1 MSTAG
6 SSPNQNWWVQ
16 RFQPSNIDS
25 RPIWNLGAKISKSFA
40 LCIKESF
47 CLLRPITRSA
57 LWSTFLSL
65 TLCASAFSQQFGGI
79 RGQVVDS
86 DFGQPI
92 AKASVTIMGSPF
104 GAVTDDQGNFTI
116 SGVPPGVYTVQTRA
130 SSYIPKTV
138 PDISVAA
145 GSFNEMRFESV
156 AEIEEMEELVV
167 PGEIEKA
174 SETGLLTERQNASAV
189 MDMIG
194 QDFIS
199 RLGAANAGDAMKRM
213 VGTSVTD
220 GKYVAVR
227 GMPDRYVNT
236 LMNGGRLPSTDPD
249 KRAINV
255 DLFPGSILESINT
268 YKTFTPD
275 QPADFTGGS
284 VDIRTRTFPDKP
296 SFGSGFTVEYNSQAT
311 LNPDF
316 LTYNGGGT
324 GLFGGKANSRAIP
337 QNVLSTT
344 TPVPGSLNFKDPAKV
359 ESNLQKADA
368 VNSAMRQMSPVI
380 GLTNKAPPPN
390 MSFNLQGGDSIEL
403 GQYEKVGV
411 IGAFSY
417 RNKYSYYGNGT
428 RGNLALVQ
436 TNPATPKVF
445 SATNPVSQQM
455 QGKQEVLWGGLTG
468 LSGQWDKD
476 HKASINVMYNRGA
489 DDNATQRSDVADDGS
504 QTDYQQII
512 DYGQR
517 SLAYLQ
523 VIGED
528 IFEEARNFKLNWNGG
543 LGQAQLQ
550 EPDQRQF
557 SYGVDENGT
566 YFDLSPTTAETDTTN
581 DTLQRFQRQLTE
593 NSYYGIVDFTIP
605 MFDQKER
612 TDAFKTGFYQ
622 DYSQRDYSQASF
634 IYPYGLSPTPGLPP
648 QTSYTPTNG
657 ETWADVFLT
666 PERSG
671 LINPTGQYGDYM
683 MSYSIFNQA
692 GDSGTTGNNPGTDYQ
707 ASQGVTAS
715 YLMADFKPFP
725 QLTLVGGARFENT
738 NIKIY
743 GSTNLPTRYFG
754 EFNGLSKIQQLDL
767 LPAVSATF
775 ELTQGVNIRMAWSQ
789 TLARPSFK
797 EMGPVITKD
806 FTDDSY
812 FLGNPGL
819 QLSKAN
825 NYDFR
830 VEWFPRAGEVLS
842 LSLFYKDL
850 QAPLE
855 QTSFYDP
862 ATELNFFQYVN
873 ASSGT
878 IRGLEFEARK
888 RLDQLSSALRQFSLF
903 FNYTYIASSVP
914 ITGQA
919 AEFTDQSS
927 RPLQGQPEYVINA
940 GLNYDNDEYRFYAG
954 LFYNVTGP
962 LLYAAGAP
970 FIPTGTTKVESYF
983 PDVYQQPAPSL
994 DFNITQGLT
1003 ENWKLTFRGKN
1014 LLNPWFNQTQTLN
1027 GTEYIYSSYTKGWD
1041 LSLNAAYSF

>member
-1 MSTAG
+1 
-6 SSPNQNWWVQ
+6 V
-16 RFQPSNIDS
+16 
-25 RPIWNLGAKISKSFA
+25 KISKSFGS
-40 LCIKESF
+40 CIKEIFYSPK
-47 CLLRPITRSA
+47 RPTTSA
-57 LWSTFLSL
+57 IKFAFLSL
-65 TLCASAFSQQFGGI
+65 TLCASAFTQQFGGI

-92 AKASVTIMGSPF
+92 AKASVTILGSPF

-116 SGVPPGVYTVQTRA
+116 SGIPPGVYTVQTRA

-145 GSFNEMRFESV
+145 GSFNEMRFEAV

-174 SETGLLTERQNASAV
+174 SETGLLAERQNASAV

-296 SFGSGFTVEYNSQAT
+296 SFGTGFTVEYNSQAT

-324 GLFGGKANSRAIP
+324 GLFGGKGNSRAIP

-344 TPVPGSLNFKDPAKV
+344 TPIPGTLNFNDPDKI
-359 ESNLQKADA
+359 ESNLQKADT

-380 GLTNKAPPPN
+380 GLTNKTPPPN

-403 GQYEKVGV
+403 GQYERVGV

-428 RGNLALVQ
+428 RGNLFLQ
-436 TNPATPKVF
+436 NTNTNTPGVF
-445 SATNPVSQQM
+445 TATNQVSQQA
-455 QGKQEVLWGGLTG
+455 QGTQEVLWGGLTG

-489 DDNATQRSDVADDGS
+489 DDNATQRSQPQNSGT

-528 IFEEARNFKLNWNGG
+528 VFEEARNFKINWNGG

-557 SYGVDENGT
+557 TYGLTQSGT
-566 YFDLSPTTAETDTTN
+566 YLDLDGTTKEEDATD

-593 NSYYGIVDFTIP
+593 NSYYGITDFTIP
-605 MFDQKER
+605 MFEQKER

-622 DYSQRDYSQASF
+622 DYSQRDYSQSSF
-634 IYPYGLSPTPGLPP
+634 NYPYGLSPTPALPS
-648 QTSYTPTNG
+648 QESYTPTNG

-671 LINPTGQYGDYM
+671 LINPTGLDGPYM

-692 GDSGTTGNNPGTDYQ
+692 GDPAANPGTDYQ
-707 ASQGVTAS
+707 ASQAVTAS

-725 QLTLVGGARFENT
+725 QLTLVGGTRFENT
-738 NIKIY
+738 NIKIF
-743 GSTNLPTRYFG
+743 GATNLPERYFPD
-754 EFNGLSKIQQLDL
+754 FNGVSKIQQLDL

-855 QTSFYDP
+855 QTSFYDDV
-862 ATELNFFQYVN
+862 TELNFFQYVN
-873 ASSGT
+873 ATSGT

-888 RLDQLSSALRQFSLF
+888 RLDQLSPTLRQFSLF

-954 LFYNVTGP
+954 LFYNVTGS

-970 FIPTGTTKVESYF
+970 YVEPGGTKVVSYF

-1003 ENWKLTFRGKN
+1003 DNWKITFRGKN
-1014 LLNPWFNQTQTLN
+1014 LLNPWFNKTQTLN

>member
-1 MSTAG
+1 MS
-6 SSPNQNWWVQ
+6 
-16 RFQPSNIDS
+16 
-25 RPIWNLGAKISKSFA
+25 
-40 LCIKESF
+40 
-47 CLLRPITRSA
+47 RSA
-57 LWSTFLSL
+57 INVAMLSF
-65 TLCASAFSQQFGGI
+65 TLCAPAFSQQFGGI

-92 AKASVTIMGSPF
+92 AKAQVTIMGSPF

-116 SGVPPGVYTVQTRA
+116 SGIPPGVYTVQTRA
-130 SSYIPKTV
+130 PSYIPKTV
-138 PDISVAA
+138 PDISVAG
-145 GSFNEMRFESV
+145 GSFNEMRFEAV

-174 SETGLLTERQNASAV
+174 SETGLLAERQNASAV

-213 VGTSVTD
+213 VGTSVVD

-296 SFGSGFTVEYNSQAT
+296 SFGTSFTVEYNSQAT

-324 GLFGGKANSRAIP
+324 GLFGGKANSRQIP
-337 QNVLSTT
+337 QNVINTT
-344 TPVPGSLNFKDPAKV
+344 TPIPGTLNFNDPAKV
-359 ESNLQKADA
+359 ASNLEKADK

-428 RGNLALVQ
+428 RGNLALLAT
-436 TNPATPKVF
+436 TNPTVF
-445 SATNPVSQQM
+445 TATNPVSQQM

-489 DDNATQRSDVADDGS
+489 DDNATQRSQAPDSPG
-504 QTDYQQII
+504 QPTEYQQII

-517 SLAYLQ
+517 SLSYLQ

-528 IFEEARNFKLNWNGG
+528 VFEEARNFKINWNGG

-557 SYGVDENGT
+557 TYGLTDSGT
-566 YFDLSPTTAETDTTN
+566 YIDLDGTTSEADATD
-581 DTLQRFQRQLTE
+581 DTLQRFQRELTE

-605 MFDQKER
+605 MFEEKER

-622 DYSQRDYSQASF
+622 DYSQRDYTQTSF
-634 IYPYGLSPTPGLPP
+634 NYPYGLSPTPGLPS
-648 QTSYTPTNG
+648 QESYTPTNG
-657 ETWADVFLT
+657 ETWADVFLS

-671 LINPTGQYGDYM
+671 LINPTGALGPYM

-692 GDSGTTGNNPGTDYQ
+692 GDTGANGNNPGTDYQ

-725 QLTLVGGARFENT
+725 QLTLVGGSRFENT

-743 GSTNLPTRYFG
+743 GATNLPTRYFG
-754 EFNGLSKIQQLDL
+754 EFNGLAKIQQLDL

-812 FLGNPGL
+812 FLGNPDL

-862 ATELNFFQYVN
+862 VTELNFFKYQN

-914 ITGQA
+914 ITGQTA
-919 AEFTDQSS
+919 DFIDQST

-970 FIPTGTTKVESYF
+970 VVEDGRVITFF
-983 PDVYQQPAPSL
+983 PDIYQQPAPSL
-994 DFNITQGLT
+994 DLNITQGLT
-1003 ENWKLTFRGKN
+1003 DNWKLTFRGKN

-1027 GTEYIYSSYTKGWD
+1027 GTEYIFSSYTRGWD
-1041 LSLNAAYSF
+1041 VSLNAAYSF

>member
-1 MSTAG
+1 M
-6 SSPNQNWWVQ
+6 
-16 RFQPSNIDS
+16 
-25 RPIWNLGAKISKSFA
+25 
-40 LCIKESF
+40 KESF
-47 CLLRPITRSA
+47 YFPLGPMSRSTIKF
-57 LWSTFLSL
+57 TFLSL
-65 TLCASAFSQQFGGI
+65 TLCASAFPQQFGGI

-104 GAVTDDQGNFTI
+104 GAITDDQGNFTI
-116 SGVPPGVYTVQTRA
+116 SGVPPGVYTIQTRA
-130 SSYIPKTV
+130 PSYIPKTV

-145 GSFNEMRFESV
+145 GAFNEMRFESV

-296 SFGSGFTVEYNSQAT
+296 SFGTGFTVEYNSQAT

-324 GLFGGKANSRAIP
+324 GLFGGKANSRQIP
-337 QNVLSTT
+337 QNVINTV
-344 TPVPGSLNFKDPAKV
+344 TPIPGNLNFNDPAKV
-359 ESNLQKADA
+359 ASNLEKADT

-428 RGNLALVQ
+428 RGNLFLIAS
-436 TNPATPKVF
+436 TNTNTPGVF
-445 SATNPVSQQM
+445 SATNQVSQQA
-455 QGKQEVLWGGLTG
+455 QGTQEVLWGGLTG

-489 DDNATQRSDVADDGS
+489 DDNATQRAEPQDSGL

-517 SLAYLQ
+517 SLSYLQ

-528 IFEEARNFKLNWNGG
+528 TFEEARNFKINWNGG

-557 SYGVDENGT
+557 TYGLTSTGT
-566 YFDLSPTTAETDTTN
+566 YFDLDATTSPFDVTDE
-581 DTLQRFQRQLTE
+581 TLQRFQRQLTE

-605 MFDQKER
+605 MFEEKER

-622 DYSQRDYSQASF
+622 DYSQRDYSQSSF
-634 IYPYGLSPTPGLPP
+634 NYPYGFSPTPKYPS
-648 QTSYTPTNG
+648 QESYTPTNG

-671 LINPTGQYGDYM
+671 LINPTGVDGPYM

-692 GDSGTTGNNPGTDYQ
+692 GDPAANPGTDYN

-738 NIKIY
+738 NLKIF
-743 GSTNLPTRYFG
+743 GATNLPSRYFG
-754 EFNGLSKIQQLDL
+754 DFNGFSKIQQLDL

-806 FTDDSY
+806 FTADSY
-812 FLGNPGL
+812 FIGNPNL
-819 QLSKAN
+819 QLSQAN

-855 QTSFYDP
+855 QTSFYDDI
-862 ATELNFFQYVN
+862 TDLNFFKYVN
-873 ASSGT
+873 APTGT

-888 RLDQLSSALRQFSLF
+888 RLDQLSSTLRQFSLF

-914 ITGQA
+914 VTGQA
-919 AEFTDQSS
+919 AEFVDQST

-962 LLYAAGAP
+962 LLYAAGSP
-970 FIPTGTTKVESYF
+970 FVEPGTTKVLSYF
-983 PDVYQQPAPSL
+983 PDIYQQPAPSL
-994 DFNITQGLT
+994 DFNLTQGLT
-1003 ENWKLTFRGKN
+1003 DNWKITFRGKN
-1014 LLNPWFNQTQTLN
+1014 LLNPWNNKTQTLN

>member
-1 MSTAG
+1 MS
-6 SSPNQNWWVQ
+6 SS
-16 RFQPSNIDS
+16 
-25 RPIWNLGAKISKSFA
+25 A
-40 LCIKESF
+40 IKLS
-47 CLLRPITRSA
+47 
-57 LWSTFLSL
+57 FLSL
-65 TLCASAFSQQFGGI
+65 TLSASAFSQQFGGI

-116 SGVPPGVYTVQTRA
+116 SGVPPGVYTIQTRA

-145 GSFNEMRFESV
+145 GSFNEMRFEAV

-174 SETGLLTERQNASAV
+174 SETGLLAERQNASAV

-296 SFGSGFTVEYNSQAT
+296 SFGAGFTVEYNSQAT

-324 GLFGGKANSRAIP
+324 GLFGGKANSREIP
-337 QNVLSTT
+337 QNVLTTT
-344 TPVPGSLNFKDPAKV
+344 TPPPGTLNFIDPLQTSNKLAEAKT
-359 ESNLQKADA
+359 
-368 VNSAMRQMSPVI
+368 VNSAMRQMNPVI
-380 GLTNKAPPPN
+380 GLTNKTPPPN

-428 RGNLALVQ
+428 RGNLALIAS
-436 TNPATPKVF
+436 TNTNTPGKF
-445 SATNPVSQQM
+445 NGTNQVSQQM
-455 QGKQEVLWGGLTG
+455 QGTQEVLWGGLIG

-489 DDNATQRSDVADDGS
+489 DDNATQRSSVQDGGL

-517 SLAYLQ
+517 SLSYLQ

-528 IFEEARNFKLNWNGG
+528 TFEEARNFKINWNGG

-550 EPDQRQF
+550 EPDQSQF
-557 SYGVDENGT
+557 SYGITSTGT
-566 YFDLSPTTAETDTTN
+566 YKPSDITTAPGDTEN
-581 DTLQRFQRQLTE
+581 DTLLLYQRQLTE

-605 MFDQKER
+605 MFEQKER

-622 DYSQRDYSQASF
+622 DYSQRDYSQSAF
-634 IYPYGLSPTPGLPP
+634 NYPYGLYGTDTTP
-648 QTSYTPTNG
+648 SASYEDYTPTNG
-657 ETWADVFLT
+657 ETWADVFLS

-671 LINPTGQYGDYM
+671 LVNPTGAKGDFM
-683 MSYSIFNQA
+683 MSYTIFNQA
-692 GDSGTTGNNPGTDYQ
+692 GDTASNPGTDYN

-738 NIKIY
+738 NLKIF
-743 GSTNLPTRYFG
+743 GATNLPARYFG
-754 EFNGLSKIQQLDL
+754 DFNGVSKIQQLDL
-767 LPAVSATF
+767 LPAVSSTF

-806 FTDDSY
+806 FTDDNY
-812 FLGNPGL
+812 FLGNPQL

-830 VEWFPRAGEVLS
+830 VEWFPRAGEVIS

-850 QAPLE
+850 TKPLE
-855 QTSFYDP
+855 QTSFYDQLVD
-862 ATELNFFQYVN
+862 LNFLTYQN

-878 IRGLEFEARK
+878 IQGLEFEVRK
-888 RLDQLSSALRQFSLF
+888 RLDQLSSVLRQFSLF

-919 AEFTDQSS
+919 AEFSDQTT

-970 FIPTGTTKVESYF
+970 FVEPDSTKVVSFF

-1003 ENWKLTFRGKN
+1003 DNWKLTFRGKN
-1014 LLNPWFNQTQTLN
+1014 LLNPWINKTQTLN
-1027 GTEYIYSSYTKGWD
+1027 GVEYIYSSSTKGWD
-1041 LSLNAAYSF
+1041 VSLNAAYSF

>member
-1 MSTAG
+1 ME
-6 SSPNQNWWVQ
+6 
-16 RFQPSNIDS
+16 RFKPSNIDF
-25 RPIWNLGAKISKSFA
+25 RAIWNLGVNIFKSVGSR
-40 LCIKESF
+40 IKESF
-47 CLLRPITRSA
+47 CFPIQTIIRSA
-57 LWSTFLSL
+57 FKLTLLSL
-65 TLCASAFSQQFGGI
+65 TLSASVFSQQFGGI

-92 AKASVTIMGSPF
+92 AKAQVTIMGSPF
-104 GAVTDDQGNFTI
+104 GTVTDDQGNFTI
-116 SGVPPGVYTVQTRA
+116 SGIPPGVYTVQTRA

-296 SFGSGFTVEYNSQAT
+296 SFGTGFTVEYNSQAT

-337 QNVLSTT
+337 QSVLSTP
-344 TPVPGSLNFKDPAKV
+344 TPIPGTLNFDDPAKV
-359 ESNLQKADA
+359 PSNLQKADT

-428 RGNLALVQ
+428 RGNLFLLAS
-436 TNPATPKVF
+436 TNTNKPTVF
-445 SATNPVSQQM
+445 AATNQVSQQA
-455 QGKQEVLWGGLTG
+455 QGTQEVLWGGLTG

-489 DDNATQRSDVADDGS
+489 DDNATQRSQPQDSGL

-517 SLAYLQ
+517 SLSYLQ

-528 IFEEARNFKLNWNGG
+528 TFEEARNFKINWNGG

-557 SYGVDENGT
+557 TYSLTSTGT
-566 YFDLSPTTAETDTTN
+566 YTDLDPTTSPFDATDE
-581 DTLQRFQRQLTE
+581 TLQRFQRQLTE

-605 MFDQKER
+605 MFEEKER

-622 DYSQRDYSQASF
+622 DYSQRDYSQSSF
-634 IYPYGLSPTPGLPP
+634 NYPYGFYGAGNPDLD
-648 QTSYTPTNG
+648 QQSYTPKNG
-657 ETWADVFLT
+657 ETWADVFLS

-671 LINPTGQYGDYM
+671 LVNPTGLDSNYM

-692 GDSGTTGNNPGTDYQ
+692 GDPAVNPGTDYN

-738 NIKIY
+738 NLKIF
-743 GSTNLPTRYFG
+743 GATNLPSRYFG
-754 EFNGLSKIQQLDL
+754 DFNGFSKIQQLDL

-806 FTDDSY
+806 FTADSY
-812 FLGNPGL
+812 FIGNPQL

-855 QTSFYDP
+855 QTSFYDDI
-862 ATELNFFQYVN
+862 TDLNFFKYVN
-873 ASSGT
+873 APSGT

-888 RLDQLSSALRQFSLF
+888 RLDQLSSTLRQFSLF

-914 ITGQA
+914 VTGQA
-919 AEFTDQSS
+919 AEFVDQPT

-962 LLYAAGAP
+962 LLYAAGSP
-970 FIPTGTTKVESYF
+970 FVEPGTTKVLSYF
-983 PDVYQQPAPSL
+983 PDIYQQPAPSL
-994 DFNITQGLT
+994 DFNLTQGLT
-1003 ENWKLTFRGKN
+1003 DNWKITFRGKN
-1014 LLNPWFNQTQTLN
+1014 LLNPWNNKTQTLN

>member
-1 MSTAG
+1 MS
-6 SSPNQNWWVQ
+6 SS
-16 RFQPSNIDS
+16 
-25 RPIWNLGAKISKSFA
+25 A
-40 LCIKESF
+40 IKLS
-47 CLLRPITRSA
+47 
-57 LWSTFLSL
+57 FLSL
-65 TLCASAFSQQFGGI
+65 TLSASAFSQQFGGI

-116 SGVPPGVYTVQTRA
+116 SGVPPGVYTIQTRA

-145 GSFNEMRFESV
+145 GSFNEMRFEAV

-174 SETGLLTERQNASAV
+174 SETGLLAERQNASAV

-296 SFGSGFTVEYNSQAT
+296 SFGAGFTVEYNSQAT

-324 GLFGGKANSRAIP
+324 GLFGGKANSREIP
-337 QNVLSTT
+337 QNVLTTT
-344 TPVPGSLNFKDPAKV
+344 TPPPGTLNFFNPLQTSNKLAEAKT
-359 ESNLQKADA
+359 
-368 VNSAMRQMSPVI
+368 VNSAMRQMNPVI
-380 GLTNKAPPPN
+380 GLTNKTPPPN

-428 RGNLALVQ
+428 RGNLALIAS
-436 TNPATPKVF
+436 TNTNTPGKF
-445 SATNPVSQQM
+445 NGTNQVSQQM
-455 QGKQEVLWGGLTG
+455 QGTQEVLWGGLIG

-489 DDNATQRSDVADDGS
+489 DDNATQRSSVQDGGL

-517 SLAYLQ
+517 SLSYLQ

-528 IFEEARNFKLNWNGG
+528 TFEEARNFKINWNGG

-550 EPDQRQF
+550 EPDQSQF
-557 SYGVDENGT
+557 SYGITSTGT
-566 YFDLSPTTAETDTTN
+566 YKPSDITTAPGDTEN
-581 DTLQRFQRQLTE
+581 DTLLLYQRQLTE

-605 MFDQKER
+605 MFEQKER

-622 DYSQRDYSQASF
+622 DYSQRDYSQSAF
-634 IYPYGLSPTPGLPP
+634 NYPYGLYGTDTTP
-648 QTSYTPTNG
+648 SASYEDYTPTNG
-657 ETWADVFLT
+657 ETWADVFLS

-671 LINPTGQYGDYM
+671 LVNPTGAKGDFM
-683 MSYSIFNQA
+683 MSYTIFNQA
-692 GDSGTTGNNPGTDYQ
+692 GDTASNPGTDYN

-738 NIKIY
+738 NLKIF
-743 GSTNLPTRYFG
+743 GATNLPARYFG
-754 EFNGLSKIQQLDL
+754 DFNGVSKIQQLDL
-767 LPAVSATF
+767 LPAVSSTF

-806 FTDDSY
+806 FTDDNY
-812 FLGNPGL
+812 FLGNPQL

-830 VEWFPRAGEVLS
+830 VEWFPRAGEVIS

-850 QAPLE
+850 TKPLE
-855 QTSFYDP
+855 QTSFYDQLVD
-862 ATELNFFQYVN
+862 LNFLTYQN

-878 IRGLEFEARK
+878 IQGLEFEVRK
-888 RLDQLSSALRQFSLF
+888 RLDQLSSVLRQFSLF

-919 AEFTDQSS
+919 AEFSDQTT

-970 FIPTGTTKVESYF
+970 FVEPDTTKVVSFF

-1003 ENWKLTFRGKN
+1003 DNWKLTFRGKN
-1014 LLNPWFNQTQTLN
+1014 LLNPWINKTQTLN
-1027 GTEYIYSSYTKGWD
+1027 GVEYIYSSSTKGWD
-1041 LSLNAAYSF
+1041 VSLNAAYSF

>member
-1 MSTAG
+1 MSRRA
-6 SSPNQNWWVQ
+6 
-16 RFQPSNIDS
+16 
-25 RPIWNLGAKISKSFA
+25 
-40 LCIKESF
+40 IK
-47 CLLRPITRSA
+47 L
-57 LWSTFLSL
+57 TFLSL

-116 SGVPPGVYTVQTRA
+116 SGIPPGVYTVQTRA

-138 PDISVAA
+138 PDISVAG
-145 GSFNEMRFESV
+145 GSFNEMRFEAV

-174 SETGLLTERQNASAV
+174 SETGLLAERQNASAV

-337 QNVLSTT
+337 QSVLSTP
-344 TPVPGSLNFKDPAKV
+344 TPIPGTLNFDDPAKV
-359 ESNLQKADA
+359 PSNLQKADT

-428 RGNLALVQ
+428 RGNLFLLAS
-436 TNPATPKVF
+436 TNTNKPTVF
-445 SATNPVSQQM
+445 AATNQVSQQA
-455 QGKQEVLWGGLTG
+455 QGTQEVLWGGLTG

-489 DDNATQRSDVADDGS
+489 DDNATQRSQPQASGL

-517 SLAYLQ
+517 SLSYLQ

-528 IFEEARNFKLNWNGG
+528 TFEEARNFKINWNGG

-557 SYGVDENGT
+557 TYGLTSTGT
-566 YFDLSPTTAETDTTN
+566 YFDLDPTTSPFDATDE
-581 DTLQRFQRQLTE
+581 TLQRFQRQLTE

-605 MFDQKER
+605 MFEEKER

-622 DYSQRDYSQASF
+622 DYSQRDYSQSSF
-634 IYPYGLSPTPGLPP
+634 NYPYGLSPTPALPS
-648 QTSYTPTNG
+648 QETYTPTNG
-657 ETWADVFLT
+657 ETWADVFLS
-666 PERSG
+666 PQRSG
-671 LINPTGQYGDYM
+671 LINPTGLDGPYM

-692 GDSGTTGNNPGTDYQ
+692 GDPAINPGTDYN

-738 NIKIY
+738 NIKIS
-743 GSTNLPTRYFG
+743 GATNLPSRYFG
-754 EFNGLSKIQQLDL
+754 DFNGFSKIQQLDL

-806 FTDDSY
+806 FTADSY
-812 FLGNPGL
+812 FIGNPQL

-855 QTSFYDP
+855 QTSFYDDI
-862 ATELNFFQYVN
+862 TELNFFKYVN
-873 ASSGT
+873 APSGT

-888 RLDQLSSALRQFSLF
+888 RLDQLSSTLRQFSLF

-914 ITGQA
+914 VTGQA
-919 AEFTDQSS
+919 AEFVDQPT

-962 LLYAAGAP
+962 LLYAAGSP
-970 FIPTGTTKVESYF
+970 FVEPGTTKVLSYF
-983 PDVYQQPAPSL
+983 PDIYQQPAPSL
-994 DFNITQGLT
+994 DFNLTQGLT
-1003 ENWKLTFRGKN
+1003 DNWKITFRGKN
-1014 LLNPWFNQTQTLN
+1014 LLNPWNNKTQTLN

>member
-1 MSTAG
+1 M
-6 SSPNQNWWVQ
+6 N
-16 RFQPSNIDS
+16 
-25 RPIWNLGAKISKSFA
+25 
-40 LCIKESF
+40 
-47 CLLRPITRSA
+47 RSA
-57 LWSTFLSL
+57 IKLTFFSF

-92 AKASVTIMGSPF
+92 AKAQVTIMGSPF

-130 SSYIPKTV
+130 ASYIPKTV
-138 PDISVAA
+138 PDISVAS
-145 GSFNEMRFESV
+145 GSFNEMRFEAV

-174 SETGLLTERQNASAV
+174 SETGLLAERQNASAV

-213 VGTSVTD
+213 VGTSVVD

-296 SFGSGFTVEYNSQAT
+296 SFGTGFTVEYNSQAT

-324 GLFGGKANSRAIP
+324 GLFGGKANNRAIP

-344 TPVPGSLNFKDPAKV
+344 TPIPGTLNFKDPARV
-359 ESNLQKADA
+359 ASNQEKADT

-428 RGNLALVQ
+428 RGNLALLAT
-436 TNPATPKVF
+436 TNPTVF
-445 SATNPVSQQM
+445 TATNPVSQQM

-489 DDNATQRSDVADDGS
+489 DDNGTQRSQAPDSSG
-504 QTDYQQII
+504 QPTEYQQII

-517 SLAYLQ
+517 SLSYLQ

-528 IFEEARNFKLNWNGG
+528 VFEEARNFKINWNGG

-557 SYGVDENGT
+557 TYGLTDSGT
-566 YFDLSPTTAETDTTN
+566 YIDLDGSTGEADITD
-581 DTLQRFQRQLTE
+581 DTLLRFQRQLTE
-593 NSYYGIVDFTIP
+593 NSYYGIVDFTVP
-605 MFDQKER
+605 MFEEKER

-634 IYPYGLSPTPGLPP
+634 NYPYGLSPTPVQPS
-648 QTSYTPTNG
+648 QESYTPTNG

-671 LINPTGQYGDYM
+671 LINPTGADGPYM
-683 MSYSIFNQA
+683 MSYTIFNQA
-692 GDSGTTGNNPGTDYQ
+692 GDTGPSGNNPGTDYQ
-707 ASQGVTAS
+707 ASQSVTAS

-725 QLTLVGGARFENT
+725 QLTLVGGTRFENT
-738 NIKIY
+738 NIKIF
-743 GSTNLPTRYFG
+743 GATNLPSRYFG
-754 EFNGLSKIQQLDL
+754 QFNGLAKIQQLDL

-812 FLGNPGL
+812 FLGNPEL

-830 VEWFPRAGEVLS
+830 VEWFPRAGEVFS

-862 ATELNFFQYVN
+862 VTELNFFKYQN
-873 ASSGT
+873 ATTGT

-888 RLDQLSSALRQFSLF
+888 RLDQLSSTLRQFSLF

-914 ITGQA
+914 ITGQTA
-919 AEFTDQSS
+919 QFIDQSS

-970 FIPTGTTKVESYF
+970 VVEDNRVITFF
-983 PDVYQQPAPSL
+983 PDIYQQPAPSL

-1003 ENWKLTFRGKN
+1003 DNWKITFRGKN
-1014 LLNPWFNQTQTLN
+1014 LLNPWFNQTQTQN
-1027 GTEYIYSSYTKGWD
+1027 GTEYIFSSYTRGWD
-1041 LSLNAAYSF
+1041 VSLNAAYSF

>member
-1 MSTAG
+1 
-6 SSPNQNWWVQ
+6 
-16 RFQPSNIDS
+16 
-25 RPIWNLGAKISKSFA
+25 
-40 LCIKESF
+40 
-47 CLLRPITRSA
+47 
-57 LWSTFLSL
+57 
-65 TLCASAFSQQFGGI
+65 
-79 RGQVVDS
+79 
-86 DFGQPI
+86 
-92 AKASVTIMGSPF
+92 
-104 GAVTDDQGNFTI
+104 
-116 SGVPPGVYTVQTRA
+116 
-130 SSYIPKTV
+130 
-138 PDISVAA
+138 
-145 GSFNEMRFESV
+145 
-156 AEIEEMEELVV
+156 
-167 PGEIEKA
+167 
-174 SETGLLTERQNASAV
+174 
-189 MDMIG
+189 
-194 QDFIS
+194 
-199 RLGAANAGDAMKRM
+199 
-213 VGTSVTD
+213 
-220 GKYVAVR
+220 
-227 GMPDRYVNT
+227 MPDRYVNT

-296 SFGSGFTVEYNSQAT
+296 SFGTSFTVEYNSQAT

-324 GLFGGKANSRAIP
+324 GLFGGKANSRQIP
-337 QNVLSTT
+337 QSVINTT
-344 TPVPGSLNFKDPAKV
+344 TPIPGTLNFNDPAKV
-359 ESNLQKADA
+359 ASNLEKADK

-428 RGNLALVQ
+428 RGNLALLAT
-436 TNPATPKVF
+436 TNPTVF
-445 SATNPVSQQM
+445 TATNPVSQQM

-489 DDNATQRSDVADDGS
+489 DDNGTQRSQAPDSPG
-504 QTDYQQII
+504 QPTEYQQII

-517 SLAYLQ
+517 SLSYLQ

-528 IFEEARNFKLNWNGG
+528 VFEEARNFKINWNGG

-557 SYGVDENGT
+557 TYGLTDSGT
-566 YFDLSPTTAETDTTN
+566 YIDLDGTTSEGDATD
-581 DTLQRFQRQLTE
+581 DTLQRFQRELTE

-605 MFDQKER
+605 MFEEKER

-622 DYSQRDYSQASF
+622 DYSQRDYTQTSF
-634 IYPYGLSPTPGLPP
+634 NYPYGFSPTPGLPS
-648 QTSYTPTNG
+648 QESYTPTNG
-657 ETWADVFLT
+657 ETWADVFLS

-671 LINPTGQYGDYM
+671 LINPTGALGPYM

-692 GDSGTTGNNPGTDYQ
+692 GDTGANGNNPGTDYQ

-725 QLTLVGGARFENT
+725 QLTLVGGTRFENT
-738 NIKIY
+738 NIKIF
-743 GSTNLPTRYFG
+743 GATNLPARYFPD
-754 EFNGLSKIQQLDL
+754 FNGVSKIQQLDL

-812 FLGNPGL
+812 FLGNPDL

-862 ATELNFFQYVN
+862 VTELNFFKYQN

-914 ITGQA
+914 ITGQT
-919 AEFTDQSS
+919 AEFIDQST

-970 FIPTGTTKVESYF
+970 VVEDNRVITFF
-983 PDVYQQPAPSL
+983 PDIYQQPAPSL
-994 DFNITQGLT
+994 DLNITQGLT
-1003 ENWKLTFRGKN
+1003 DNWKLTFRGKN

-1027 GTEYIYSSYTKGWD
+1027 GTEYIFSSYTRGWD
-1041 LSLNAAYSF
+1041 VSLNAAYSF

>member
-1 MSTAG
+1 
-6 SSPNQNWWVQ
+6 VQ
-16 RFQPSNIDS
+16 RFQPSKTDFG
-25 RPIWNLGAKISKSFA
+25 PIRNLGVKISKSFVS
-40 LCIKESF
+40 CIKENFYSP
-47 CLLRPITRSA
+47 LRTMSSSA
-57 LWSTFLSL
+57 IKLSFLSL
-65 TLCASAFSQQFGGI
+65 TLSASAFSQQFGGI

-116 SGVPPGVYTVQTRA
+116 SGVPPGVYTIQTRA

-145 GSFNEMRFESV
+145 GSFNEMRFEAV

-174 SETGLLTERQNASAV
+174 SETGLLAERQNASAV

-296 SFGSGFTVEYNSQAT
+296 SFGAGFTVEYNSQAT

-324 GLFGGKANSRAIP
+324 GLFGGKANSREIP
-337 QNVLSTT
+337 QNVLTTT
-344 TPVPGSLNFKDPAKV
+344 TPPPGTLNFIDPLQTSNKLAEAKT
-359 ESNLQKADA
+359 
-368 VNSAMRQMSPVI
+368 VNSAMRQMNPVI
-380 GLTNKAPPPN
+380 GLTNKTPPPN

-428 RGNLALVQ
+428 RGNLALIAS
-436 TNPATPKVF
+436 TNTNTPGKF
-445 SATNPVSQQM
+445 NGTNQVSQQM
-455 QGKQEVLWGGLTG
+455 QGTQEVLWGGLIG

-489 DDNATQRSDVADDGS
+489 DDNATQRSSVQDGGL

-517 SLAYLQ
+517 SLSYLQ

-528 IFEEARNFKLNWNGG
+528 TFEEARNFKINWNGG

-550 EPDQRQF
+550 EPDQSQF
-557 SYGVDENGT
+557 SYGITSTGT
-566 YFDLSPTTAETDTTN
+566 YKPSDITTAPGDTEN
-581 DTLQRFQRQLTE
+581 DTLLLYQRQLTE

-605 MFDQKER
+605 MFEQKER

-622 DYSQRDYSQASF
+622 DYSQRDYSQSAF
-634 IYPYGLSPTPGLPP
+634 NYPYGLYGTDTTP
-648 QTSYTPTNG
+648 SASYEDYTPTNG
-657 ETWADVFLT
+657 ETWADVFLS

-671 LINPTGQYGDYM
+671 LVNPTGAKGDFM
-683 MSYSIFNQA
+683 MSYTIFNQA
-692 GDSGTTGNNPGTDYQ
+692 GDTASNPGTDYN

-738 NIKIY
+738 NLKIF
-743 GSTNLPTRYFG
+743 GATNLPARYFG
-754 EFNGLSKIQQLDL
+754 DFNGVSKIQQLDL
-767 LPAVSATF
+767 LPAVSSTF

-806 FTDDSY
+806 FTDDNY
-812 FLGNPGL
+812 FLGNPQL

-830 VEWFPRAGEVLS
+830 VEWFPRAGEVIS

-850 QAPLE
+850 TKPLE
-855 QTSFYDP
+855 QTSFYDQLVD
-862 ATELNFFQYVN
+862 LNFLTYQN

-878 IRGLEFEARK
+878 IQGLEFEVRK
-888 RLDQLSSALRQFSLF
+888 RLDQLSSVLRQFSLF

-919 AEFTDQSS
+919 AEFSDQTT

-970 FIPTGTTKVESYF
+970 FVEPDSTKVVSFF

-1003 ENWKLTFRGKN
+1003 DNWKLTFRGKN
-1014 LLNPWFNQTQTLN
+1014 LLNPWINKTQTLN
-1027 GTEYIYSSYTKGWD
+1027 GVEYIYSSSTKGWD
-1041 LSLNAAYSF
+1041 VSLNAAYSF

>member
-1 MSTAG
+1 M
-6 SSPNQNWWVQ
+6 
-16 RFQPSNIDS
+16 
-25 RPIWNLGAKISKSFA
+25 SKSA
-40 LCIKESF
+40 IK
-47 CLLRPITRSA
+47 L
-57 LWSTFLSL
+57 TFLSL
-65 TLCASAFSQQFGGI
+65 TLCASGYSQQFGGI

-116 SGVPPGVYTVQTRA
+116 SGVPPGVYTIQTRA
-130 SSYIPKTV
+130 PSYIPKTV
-138 PDISVAA
+138 PDISVAG
-145 GSFNEMRFESV
+145 GSFNEMRFEAV

-174 SETGLLTERQNASAV
+174 SETGLLAERQNASAV

-296 SFGSGFTVEYNSQAT
+296 SFGTSFTVEYNSQAT

-324 GLFGGKANSRAIP
+324 GLFGGKANSRQIP
-337 QNVLSTT
+337 QNVINTT
-344 TPVPGSLNFKDPAKV
+344 TPIPGTLNFNDPAKV
-359 ESNLQKADA
+359 ASNLEKADK

-428 RGNLALVQ
+428 RGNLALLAT
-436 TNPATPKVF
+436 TNPTVF
-445 SATNPVSQQM
+445 TATNPVSQQM

-489 DDNATQRSDVADDGS
+489 DDNGTQRSQAPDSPG
-504 QTDYQQII
+504 QPTEYQQII

-517 SLAYLQ
+517 SLSYLQ

-528 IFEEARNFKLNWNGG
+528 VFEEARNFKINWNGG

-557 SYGVDENGT
+557 TYGLTDSGT
-566 YFDLSPTTAETDTTN
+566 YIDLDGTTSEADATD
-581 DTLQRFQRQLTE
+581 DTLQRFQRELTE

-605 MFDQKER
+605 MFEEKER

-622 DYSQRDYSQASF
+622 DYSQRDYTQTSF
-634 IYPYGLSPTPGLPP
+634 NYPYGLSPTPGLPS
-648 QTSYTPTNG
+648 QESYTPTNG
-657 ETWADVFLT
+657 ETWADVFLS
-666 PERSG
+666 PDRSG
-671 LINPTGQYGDYM
+671 LINPTGALGPYM

-692 GDSGTTGNNPGTDYQ
+692 GDTGANGNNPGTDYQ

-725 QLTLVGGARFENT
+725 QLTLVGGTRFENT
-738 NIKIY
+738 NIKIF
-743 GSTNLPTRYFG
+743 GATNLPARYFPD
-754 EFNGLSKIQQLDL
+754 FNGVSKIQQLDL

-812 FLGNPGL
+812 FLGNPDL

-862 ATELNFFQYVN
+862 VTELNFFKYQN
-873 ASSGT
+873 ASTGT

-914 ITGQA
+914 ITGQT
-919 AEFTDQSS
+919 AEFIDQST

-970 FIPTGTTKVESYF
+970 VVEDGRVLTFF
-983 PDVYQQPAPSL
+983 PDIYQQPAPSL
-994 DFNITQGLT
+994 DLNITQGLT
-1003 ENWKLTFRGKN
+1003 DNWKLTFRGKN

-1027 GTEYIYSSYTKGWD
+1027 GTEYIFSSYTRGWD
-1041 LSLNAAYSF
+1041 VSLNAAYSF

>member
-1 MSTAG
+1 M
-6 SSPNQNWWVQ
+6 
-16 RFQPSNIDS
+16 
-25 RPIWNLGAKISKSFA
+25 
-40 LCIKESF
+40 
-47 CLLRPITRSA
+47 
-57 LWSTFLSL
+57 LSL
-65 TLCASAFSQQFGGI
+65 TLSASAFSQQFGGI

-116 SGVPPGVYTVQTRA
+116 SGVPPGVYTIQTRA
-130 SSYIPKTV
+130 PSYIPKTV

-145 GSFNEMRFESV
+145 GSFNEMRFEAV

-174 SETGLLTERQNASAV
+174 SETGLLAERQNASAV

-296 SFGSGFTVEYNSQAT
+296 SFGTSFTVEYNSQAT

-324 GLFGGKANSRAIP
+324 GLFGGKANSRQIP
-337 QNVLSTT
+337 QNVINTT
-344 TPVPGSLNFKDPAKV
+344 TPIPGTLTFNDPAKV
-359 ESNLQKADA
+359 ASNLEKADK

-428 RGNLALVQ
+428 RGNLALLAT
-436 TNPATPKVF
+436 TNPTVF
-445 SATNPVSQQM
+445 TATNPVSQQM

-489 DDNATQRSDVADDGS
+489 DDNGTQRSQAPDSPG
-504 QTDYQQII
+504 QPTEYQQII

-517 SLAYLQ
+517 SLSYLQ

-528 IFEEARNFKLNWNGG
+528 VFEEARNFKINWNGG

-557 SYGVDENGT
+557 TYGLTDSGT
-566 YFDLSPTTAETDTTN
+566 YIDLDGTTSEGDATD
-581 DTLQRFQRQLTE
+581 DTLQRFQRELTE

-605 MFDQKER
+605 MFEEKER

-622 DYSQRDYSQASF
+622 DYSQRDYTQTSF
-634 IYPYGLSPTPGLPP
+634 NYPYGFSPTPGLPS
-648 QTSYTPTNG
+648 QESYTPTNG
-657 ETWADVFLT
+657 ETWADVFLS

-671 LINPTGQYGDYM
+671 LINPTGALGPYM

-692 GDSGTTGNNPGTDYQ
+692 GDTGANGNNPGTDYQ

-725 QLTLVGGARFENT
+725 QLTLVGGSRFENT
-738 NIKIY
+738 NIKIF
-743 GSTNLPTRYFG
+743 GATNLPARYFPD
-754 EFNGLSKIQQLDL
+754 FNGVSKIQQLDL

-812 FLGNPGL
+812 FLGNPDL

-862 ATELNFFQYVN
+862 VTELNFFKYQN

-914 ITGQA
+914 ITGQT
-919 AEFTDQSS
+919 AEFIDQST

-970 FIPTGTTKVESYF
+970 VVEDGRVLTFF
-983 PDVYQQPAPSL
+983 PDIYQQPAPSL
-994 DFNITQGLT
+994 DLNITQGLT
-1003 ENWKLTFRGKN
+1003 DNWKLTFRGKN

>member
-1 MSTAG
+1 MKASNPVG
-6 SSPNQNWWVQ
+6 SY
-16 RFQPSNIDS
+16 
-25 RPIWNLGAKISKSFA
+25 
-40 LCIKESF
+40 IKESF
-47 CLLRPITRSA
+47 RFALRPMSRSA
-57 LWSTFLSL
+57 VKLTFLSL
-65 TLCASAFSQQFGGI
+65 TLSASVFSQQFGGI

-116 SGVPPGVYTVQTRA
+116 SGIPPGVYTVQTRA

-194 QDFIS
+194 ADFIS

-284 VDIRTRTFPDKP
+284 VDIRTKTFPDKP
-296 SFGSGFTVEYNSQAT
+296 SFGTGFTVEYNSQAT

-324 GLFGGKANSRAIP
+324 GLFGGKANSRQIP
-337 QNVLSTT
+337 QNVINTT
-344 TPVPGSLNFKDPAKV
+344 TPIPGTLNFNDPARV
-359 ESNLQKADA
+359 ASNLEKADT

-428 RGNLALVQ
+428 RGNLAIVAS
-436 TNPATPKVF
+436 TNTNTPGVF
-445 SATNPVSQQM
+445 TATNPVSQQM
-455 QGKQEVLWGGLTG
+455 QGTQEVLWGGLTG

-489 DDNATQRSDVADDGS
+489 DDNATQRSQAPDSPG
-504 QTDYQQII
+504 QPTEYQQII

-517 SLAYLQ
+517 SLSYLQ

-528 IFEEARNFKLNWNGG
+528 VFEEARNFKINWNGG

-557 SYGVDENGT
+557 TYGLTQSGT
-566 YFDLSPTTAETDTTN
+566 YIDLDGTTSEADATD
-581 DTLQRFQRQLTE
+581 DTLLRFQRQLTE
-593 NSYYGIVDFTIP
+593 NSYYGITDFTIP
-605 MFDQKER
+605 MFEEKER

-622 DYSQRDYSQASF
+622 DYSQRDYSQSSF
-634 IYPYGLSPTPGLPP
+634 NYPYGLSPTPALPS
-648 QTSYTPTNG
+648 QESYTPTNG
-657 ETWADVFLT
+657 ETWADVFLS
-666 PERSG
+666 PDRSG
-671 LINPTGQYGDYM
+671 LINPTGLDGPYM

-692 GDSGTTGNNPGTDYQ
+692 GDTKSNPGTDYQ
-707 ASQGVTAS
+707 ASQAVTAS

-725 QLTLVGGARFENT
+725 QLTLVGGTRFENT

-743 GSTNLPTRYFG
+743 GATNLPTRYFG
-754 EFNGLSKIQQLDL
+754 EFDGLAKIQQLDL

-806 FTDDSY
+806 FSDDSY
-812 FLGNPGL
+812 FIGNPEL

-830 VEWFPRAGEVLS
+830 VEWFPRAGEVFS

-850 QAPLE
+850 LAPLE

-862 ATELNFFQYVN
+862 VTELNFFKYQN
-873 ASSGT
+873 AATGT

-888 RLDQLSSALRQFSLF
+888 RLDQLSSTLKQFSLF

-919 AEFTDQSS
+919 ADFIDQNT

-970 FIPTGTTKVESYF
+970 VVEDNVVISFF
-983 PDVYQQPAPSL
+983 PDIYQQPAPSL

-1003 ENWKLTFRGKN
+1003 DNWKLTFRGKN
-1014 LLNPWFNQTQTLN
+1014 LLNPWFNKTQTLN
-1027 GTEYIYSSYTKGWD
+1027 GTEYIFSSYTRGWD
-1041 LSLNAAYSF
+1041 VSLNAAYSF

>member
-1 MSTAG
+1 
-6 SSPNQNWWVQ
+6 VQ
-16 RFQPSNIDS
+16 RFQPINIDFKA
-25 RPIWNLGAKISKSFA
+25 IWNFGGRIFKTFGT
-40 LCIKESF
+40 CIKEF
-47 CLLRPITRSA
+47 FHFLARPVTRSA
-57 LWSTFLSL
+57 IKFAFLSL
-65 TLCASAFSQQFGGI
+65 TLCAPAFSQQFGGI

-92 AKASVTIMGSPF
+92 AKAQVTIMGSPF

-116 SGVPPGVYTVQTRA
+116 SGVPPGVYTIQTRA
-130 SSYIPKTV
+130 PSYIPKTV

-145 GSFNEMRFESV
+145 GAFNEMRFEAV

-174 SETGLLTERQNASAV
+174 SETGLLAERQNATAV

-296 SFGSGFTVEYNSQAT
+296 SFGTGFTVEYNSQAT
-311 LNPDF
+311 FNPDF

-337 QNVLSTT
+337 QSVLSTP
-344 TPVPGSLNFKDPAKV
+344 TPIPGTLNFDDPAKV
-359 ESNLQKADA
+359 PSNLQKADT

-428 RGNLALVQ
+428 RGNLFLIAS
-436 TNPATPKVF
+436 TNTNTPGVF
-445 SATNPVSQQM
+445 SATNQVSQQA
-455 QGKQEVLWGGLTG
+455 QGTQEVLWGGLTG

-489 DDNATQRSDVADDGS
+489 DDNATQRSQPQDSGL

-517 SLAYLQ
+517 SLSYLQ

-528 IFEEARNFKLNWNGG
+528 VFEEARNFKINWNGG

-557 SYGVDENGT
+557 TYGLTSDGT
-566 YFDLSPTTAETDTTN
+566 YTDLDPTTSPFDATDE
-581 DTLQRFQRQLTE
+581 TLQRFQRQLTE

-605 MFDQKER
+605 MFEEKER

-622 DYSQRDYSQASF
+622 DYSQRDYSQSSF
-634 IYPYGLSPTPGLPP
+634 NYPYGLSPTPALPS
-648 QTSYTPTNG
+648 QETYTPTNG
-657 ETWADVFLT
+657 ETWADVFLS

-671 LINPTGQYGDYM
+671 LINPTGVLGPYM

-692 GDSGTTGNNPGTDYQ
+692 GDPAVNPGTDYN

-738 NIKIY
+738 NIKIT
-743 GSTNLPTRYFG
+743 GATNLPSRYFG
-754 EFNGLSKIQQLDL
+754 DFNGFSKIQQLDL

-806 FTDDSY
+806 FTADSY
-812 FLGNPGL
+812 FLGNPLL

-855 QTSFYDP
+855 QTSFYDDI
-862 ATELNFFQYVN
+862 TELNFFKYVN
-873 ASSGT
+873 APSGT

-888 RLDQLSSALRQFSLF
+888 RLDQLSSTLRQFSLF

-914 ITGQA
+914 VTGQA
-919 AEFTDQSS
+919 AEFVNQPT

-962 LLYAAGAP
+962 LLYAAGSP
-970 FIPTGTTKVESYF
+970 FVEPGTTKVLSYF
-983 PDVYQQPAPSL
+983 PDIYQQPAPSL
-994 DFNITQGLT
+994 DFNLTQGLT
-1003 ENWKLTFRGKN
+1003 DNWKITFRGKN
-1014 LLNPWFNQTQTLN
+1014 LLNPWNNKTQTLN

>member
-1 MSTAG
+1 M
-6 SSPNQNWWVQ
+6 
-16 RFQPSNIDS
+16 
-25 RPIWNLGAKISKSFA
+25 
-40 LCIKESF
+40 C
-47 CLLRPITRSA
+47 RSA
-57 LWSTFLSL
+57 IKFVFLSL

-92 AKASVTIMGSPF
+92 AKAQVTIIGSPF

-130 SSYIPKTV
+130 ASYIPKTV

-145 GSFNEMRFESV
+145 GSFNEIRFESV

-174 SETGLLTERQNASAV
+174 SETGLLAERQTATAV

-213 VGTSVTD
+213 VGTSVVD

-296 SFGSGFTVEYNSQAT
+296 SFGAGFTVEYNSQAT

-324 GLFGGKANSRAIP
+324 GLFGGKANSREIP
-337 QNVLSTT
+337 QNVLTTT
-344 TPVPGSLNFKDPAKV
+344 TPPPGTLNFFDPLQTSNKLAQAKT
-359 ESNLQKADA
+359 
-368 VNSAMRQMSPVI
+368 VNSAMRQMNPVI
-380 GLTNKAPPPN
+380 GLTNKTPPPN

-428 RGNLALVQ
+428 RGNLALIAS
-436 TNPATPKVF
+436 TNTNTPGKF
-445 SATNPVSQQM
+445 NGTNQVSQQM
-455 QGKQEVLWGGLTG
+455 QGTQEVLWGGLTG

-489 DDNATQRSDVADDGS
+489 DDNATQRSSVQDSGL

-517 SLAYLQ
+517 SLSYLQ

-528 IFEEARNFKLNWNGG
+528 TFEEARNFKINWNGG

-550 EPDQRQF
+550 EPDQSQF
-557 SYGVDENGT
+557 SYGITSTGT
-566 YFDLSPTTAETDTTN
+566 YVPSDSTTAPGDTTN
-581 DTLQRFQRQLTE
+581 DTLLLYQRQLTE

-605 MFDQKER
+605 MFEQKER

-622 DYSQRDYSQASF
+622 DYSQRDYSQSAF
-634 IYPYGLSPTPGLPP
+634 NYPYGLYGTDTTPPV
-648 QTSYTPTNG
+648 SYEDYTPTNG
-657 ETWADVFLT
+657 ETWADVFLS

-671 LINPTGQYGDYM
+671 LVNPTGAKGDFM
-683 MSYSIFNQA
+683 MSYTIFNQA
-692 GDSGTTGNNPGTDYQ
+692 GDTASNPGTDYN

-725 QLTLVGGARFENT
+725 QLTLVGGARF
-738 NIKIY
+738 
-743 GSTNLPTRYFG
+743 
-754 EFNGLSKIQQLDL
+754 
-767 LPAVSATF
+767 
-775 ELTQGVNIRMAWSQ
+775 
-789 TLARPSFK
+789 
-797 EMGPVITKD
+797 
-806 FTDDSY
+806 
-812 FLGNPGL
+812 
-819 QLSKAN
+819 
-825 NYDFR
+825 
-830 VEWFPRAGEVLS
+830 
-842 LSLFYKDL
+842 
-850 QAPLE
+850 
-855 QTSFYDP
+855 
-862 ATELNFFQYVN
+862 
-873 ASSGT
+873 
-878 IRGLEFEARK
+878 
-888 RLDQLSSALRQFSLF
+888 
-903 FNYTYIASSVP
+903 
-914 ITGQA
+914 
-919 AEFTDQSS
+919 
-927 RPLQGQPEYVINA
+927 
-940 GLNYDNDEYRFYAG
+940 
-954 LFYNVTGP
+954 
-962 LLYAAGAP
+962 
-970 FIPTGTTKVESYF
+970 
-983 PDVYQQPAPSL
+983 
-994 DFNITQGLT
+994 
-1003 ENWKLTFRGKN
+1003 
-1014 LLNPWFNQTQTLN
+1014 
-1027 GTEYIYSSYTKGWD
+1027 
-1041 LSLNAAYSF
+1041 

>member
-1 MSTAG
+1 MS
-6 SSPNQNWWVQ
+6 SS
-16 RFQPSNIDS
+16 
-25 RPIWNLGAKISKSFA
+25 A
-40 LCIKESF
+40 IKLS
-47 CLLRPITRSA
+47 
-57 LWSTFLSL
+57 FLSL
-65 TLCASAFSQQFGGI
+65 TLSASAFSQQFGGI

-116 SGVPPGVYTVQTRA
+116 SGVPPGVYTIQTRA

-145 GSFNEMRFESV
+145 GSFNEMRFEAV

-174 SETGLLTERQNASAV
+174 SETGLLAERQNASAV

-296 SFGSGFTVEYNSQAT
+296 SFGAGFTVEYNSQAT

-324 GLFGGKANSRAIP
+324 GLFGGKANSREIP
-337 QNVLSTT
+337 QNVLTTT
-344 TPVPGSLNFKDPAKV
+344 TPPPGTLNFFNPLQTSNKLAEAKT
-359 ESNLQKADA
+359 
-368 VNSAMRQMSPVI
+368 VNSAMRQMNPVI
-380 GLTNKAPPPN
+380 GLTNKTPPPN

-428 RGNLALVQ
+428 RGNLALIAS
-436 TNPATPKVF
+436 TNTNTPGKF
-445 SATNPVSQQM
+445 NGTNQVSQQM
-455 QGKQEVLWGGLTG
+455 QGTQEVLWGGLIG

-489 DDNATQRSDVADDGS
+489 DDNATQRSSVQDGGL

-517 SLAYLQ
+517 SLSYLQ

-528 IFEEARNFKLNWNGG
+528 TFEEARNFKINWNGG

-550 EPDQRQF
+550 EPDQSQF
-557 SYGVDENGT
+557 SYGITSTGT
-566 YFDLSPTTAETDTTN
+566 YKPSDITTAPGDTEN
-581 DTLQRFQRQLTE
+581 DTLLLYQRQLTE

-605 MFDQKER
+605 MFEQKER

-622 DYSQRDYSQASF
+622 DYSQRDYSQSAF
-634 IYPYGLSPTPGLPP
+634 NYPYGLYGTDTTP
-648 QTSYTPTNG
+648 SASYEDYTPTNG
-657 ETWADVFLT
+657 ETWADVFLS

-671 LINPTGQYGDYM
+671 LVNPAGAKGDFM
-683 MSYSIFNQA
+683 MSYTIFNQA
-692 GDSGTTGNNPGTDYQ
+692 GDTASNPGTDYN

-738 NIKIY
+738 NLKIF
-743 GSTNLPTRYFG
+743 GATNLPARYFG
-754 EFNGLSKIQQLDL
+754 DFNGVSKIQQLDL
-767 LPAVSATF
+767 LPAVSSTF

-806 FTDDSY
+806 FTDDNY
-812 FLGNPGL
+812 FLGNPQL

-830 VEWFPRAGEVLS
+830 VEWFPRAGEVIS

-850 QAPLE
+850 TKPLE
-855 QTSFYDP
+855 QTSFYDQLVD
-862 ATELNFFQYVN
+862 LNFLTYQN

-878 IRGLEFEARK
+878 IQGLEFEVRK
-888 RLDQLSSALRQFSLF
+888 RLDQLSSVLRQFSLF

-919 AEFTDQSS
+919 AEFSDQTT

-970 FIPTGTTKVESYF
+970 FVEPDTTKVVSFF

-1003 ENWKLTFRGKN
+1003 DNWKLTFRGKN
-1014 LLNPWFNQTQTLN
+1014 LLNPWINKTQTLN
-1027 GTEYIYSSYTKGWD
+1027 GVEYIYSSSTKGWD
-1041 LSLNAAYSF
+1041 VSLNAAYSF

>member
-1 MSTAG
+1 
-6 SSPNQNWWVQ
+6 
-16 RFQPSNIDS
+16 
-25 RPIWNLGAKISKSFA
+25 
-40 LCIKESF
+40 
-47 CLLRPITRSA
+47 
-57 LWSTFLSL
+57 
-65 TLCASAFSQQFGGI
+65 LCAPAFSQQFGGI

-116 SGVPPGVYTVQTRA
+116 SGIPPGVYTVQTRA

-174 SETGLLTERQNASAV
+174 SETGLLAERQNASAV

-337 QNVLSTT
+337 QSVLSTP
-344 TPVPGSLNFKDPAKV
+344 TPIPGTLNFDDPAKV
-359 ESNLQKADA
+359 PSNLQKADT

-428 RGNLALVQ
+428 RGNLFLLAS
-436 TNPATPKVF
+436 TNTNKPTVF
-445 SATNPVSQQM
+445 AATNQVSQQA
-455 QGKQEVLWGGLTG
+455 QGTQEVLWGGLTG

-489 DDNATQRSDVADDGS
+489 DDNATQRSQPQDSGL

-517 SLAYLQ
+517 SLSYLQ

-528 IFEEARNFKLNWNGG
+528 VFEEARNFKINWNGG

-557 SYGVDENGT
+557 TYGLTSTGT
-566 YFDLSPTTAETDTTN
+566 YTDLDPTTSPFDATDE
-581 DTLQRFQRQLTE
+581 TLQRFQRQLTE

-605 MFDQKER
+605 MFEEKER

-622 DYSQRDYSQASF
+622 DYSQRDYSQSSF
-634 IYPYGLSPTPGLPP
+634 NYPYGLSPTPALPS
-648 QTSYTPTNG
+648 QETYTPTNG
-657 ETWADVFLT
+657 ETWADVFLS
-666 PERSG
+666 PQRSG
-671 LINPTGQYGDYM
+671 LINPTGLDGPYM

-692 GDSGTTGNNPGTDYQ
+692 GDPAINPGTDYN

-738 NIKIY
+738 NLKIF
-743 GSTNLPTRYFG
+743 GATNLPSRYFG
-754 EFNGLSKIQQLDL
+754 DFNGFSKIQQLDL

-806 FTDDSY
+806 FTADSY
-812 FLGNPGL
+812 FIGNPQL

-855 QTSFYDP
+855 QTSFYDDI
-862 ATELNFFQYVN
+862 TDLNFFKYVN
-873 ASSGT
+873 APSGT

-888 RLDQLSSALRQFSLF
+888 RLDQLSSTLRQFSLF

-914 ITGQA
+914 VTGQA
-919 AEFTDQSS
+919 AEFVDQST

-962 LLYAAGAP
+962 LLYAAGSP
-970 FIPTGTTKVESYF
+970 FVEPGTTKVLSYF
-983 PDVYQQPAPSL
+983 PDIYQQPAPSL
-994 DFNITQGLT
+994 DFNLTQGLT
-1003 ENWKLTFRGKN
+1003 DNWKITFRGKN
-1014 LLNPWFNQTQTLN
+1014 LLNPWNNKTQTLN

>member
-1 MSTAG
+1 MS
-6 SSPNQNWWVQ
+6 
-16 RFQPSNIDS
+16 
-25 RPIWNLGAKISKSFA
+25 
-40 LCIKESF
+40 
-47 CLLRPITRSA
+47 RSA
-57 LWSTFLSL
+57 IKFVFLSL
-65 TLCASAFSQQFGGI
+65 TLSASAFSQQFGGI

-116 SGVPPGVYTVQTRA
+116 SGVPPGVYTIQTRA
-130 SSYIPKTV
+130 PSYIPKTV

-174 SETGLLTERQNASAV
+174 SETGLLAERQNASAM

-213 VGTSVTD
+213 VGTSVVD
-220 GKYVAVR
+220 GKYVSVR

-296 SFGSGFTVEYNSQAT
+296 SFGTSFTVEYNSQAT

-324 GLFGGKANSRAIP
+324 GLFGGKANSRQIP
-337 QNVLSTT
+337 QNVINTT
-344 TPVPGSLNFKDPAKV
+344 TPIPGTLNFNDPAKV
-359 ESNLQKADA
+359 ASNLEKADT

-428 RGNLALVQ
+428 RGNLALLAT
-436 TNPATPKVF
+436 TNPTVF
-445 SATNPVSQQM
+445 TATNPVSQQM

-489 DDNATQRSDVADDGS
+489 DDNATQRSQAPDSPG
-504 QTDYQQII
+504 QPTEYQQII

-517 SLAYLQ
+517 SLSYLQ

-528 IFEEARNFKLNWNGG
+528 VFEEARNFKINWNGG

-557 SYGVDENGT
+557 TYGLTDSGT
-566 YFDLSPTTAETDTTN
+566 YIDLDGTTSEADATD
-581 DTLQRFQRQLTE
+581 DTLQRFQRELTE

-605 MFDQKER
+605 MFEEKER

-622 DYSQRDYSQASF
+622 DYSQRDYTQTSF
-634 IYPYGLSPTPGLPP
+634 NYPYGLSPTPGLPS
-648 QTSYTPTNG
+648 QESYTPTNG
-657 ETWADVFLT
+657 ETWADVFLS
-666 PERSG
+666 PDRSG
-671 LINPTGQYGDYM
+671 LINPTGALGPYM

-692 GDSGTTGNNPGTDYQ
+692 GDSGANGTNPGTDYQ

-725 QLTLVGGARFENT
+725 QLTLVGGSRFENT

-743 GSTNLPTRYFG
+743 GATNLPTRYFG
-754 EFNGLSKIQQLDL
+754 EFNGLAKIQQLDL

-812 FLGNPGL
+812 FLGNPEL

-862 ATELNFFQYVN
+862 VTELNFFKYQN

-914 ITGQA
+914 ITGQT
-919 AEFTDQSS
+919 AEFIDQST

-970 FIPTGTTKVESYF
+970 VVEDNRVITFF
-983 PDVYQQPAPSL
+983 PDIYQQPAPSL
-994 DFNITQGLT
+994 DFNITQGIT
-1003 ENWKLTFRGKN
+1003 DNWKLTFRGKN

-1027 GTEYIYSSYTKGWD
+1027 GTEYIFSSYTRGWD
-1041 LSLNAAYSF
+1041 VSLNAAYSF

>member
-1 MSTAG
+1 LSA
-6 SSPNQNWWVQ
+6 P
-16 RFQPSNIDS
+16 
-25 RPIWNLGAKISKSFA
+25 AFA
-40 LCIKESF
+40 
-47 CLLRPITRSA
+47 
-57 LWSTFLSL
+57 
-65 TLCASAFSQQFGGI
+65 QQFGGI

-116 SGVPPGVYTVQTRA
+116 SGIPPGVYTIQTRA
-130 SSYIPKTV
+130 PSYIPKTV
-138 PDISVAA
+138 PDISVAG
-145 GSFNEMRFESV
+145 GSFNEMRFEAV

-174 SETGLLTERQNASAV
+174 SETGLLAERQNASAV

-296 SFGSGFTVEYNSQAT
+296 SFGTSFTVEYNSQAT

-324 GLFGGKANSRAIP
+324 GLFGGKANSRQIP
-337 QNVLSTT
+337 QNVINTT
-344 TPVPGSLNFKDPAKV
+344 TPIPGTLNFNDPAKV
-359 ESNLQKADA
+359 ASNLEKADK

-428 RGNLALVQ
+428 RGNLALLAT
-436 TNPATPKVF
+436 TNPTVF
-445 SATNPVSQQM
+445 TATNPVSQQM

-489 DDNATQRSDVADDGS
+489 DDNGTQRSQAPDSPG
-504 QTDYQQII
+504 QPTEYQQII

-517 SLAYLQ
+517 SLSYLQ

-528 IFEEARNFKLNWNGG
+528 VFEEARNFKINWNGG

-557 SYGVDENGT
+557 TYGLTDSGT
-566 YFDLSPTTAETDTTN
+566 YIDLDGTTSEADATD
-581 DTLQRFQRQLTE
+581 DTLQRFQRELTE

-605 MFDQKER
+605 MFEEKER

-622 DYSQRDYSQASF
+622 DYSQRDYTQTSF
-634 IYPYGLSPTPGLPP
+634 NYPYGLSPTPGLPS
-648 QTSYTPTNG
+648 QESYTPTNG
-657 ETWADVFLT
+657 ETWADVFLS
-666 PERSG
+666 PDRSG
-671 LINPTGQYGDYM
+671 LINPSGALGPYM

-692 GDSGTTGNNPGTDYQ
+692 GDTGANGNNPGTDYQ

-725 QLTLVGGARFENT
+725 QLTLVGGTRFENT
-738 NIKIY
+738 NIKIF
-743 GSTNLPTRYFG
+743 GATNLPARYFPD
-754 EFNGLSKIQQLDL
+754 FNGVSKIQQLDL

-812 FLGNPGL
+812 FLGNPDL

-862 ATELNFFQYVN
+862 VTELNFFKYQN

-914 ITGQA
+914 ITGQT
-919 AEFTDQSS
+919 AEFIDQST

-970 FIPTGTTKVESYF
+970 VVEDGRVITFF
-983 PDVYQQPAPSL
+983 PDIYQQPAPSL
-994 DFNITQGLT
+994 DLNITQGLT
-1003 ENWKLTFRGKN
+1003 DNWKLTFRGKN

-1027 GTEYIYSSYTKGWD
+1027 GTEYIFSSYTRGWD
-1041 LSLNAAYSF
+1041 VSLNAAYSF

>member
-1 MSTAG
+1 MS
-6 SSPNQNWWVQ
+6 
-16 RFQPSNIDS
+16 
-25 RPIWNLGAKISKSFA
+25 
-40 LCIKESF
+40 
-47 CLLRPITRSA
+47 RSA
-57 LWSTFLSL
+57 LSLVLLSL

-116 SGVPPGVYTVQTRA
+116 SGVPPGVYTIQTRA
-130 SSYIPKTV
+130 PSYIPKTV

-145 GSFNEMRFESV
+145 GSFNEMRFEAV

-174 SETGLLTERQNASAV
+174 SETGLLAERQNASAV

-296 SFGSGFTVEYNSQAT
+296 SFGTGFTVEYNSQAT

-324 GLFGGKANSRAIP
+324 GIFGGKANSLAIP
-337 QNVLSTT
+337 QSVISTP
-344 TPVPGSLNFKDPAKV
+344 TPPPGTLNFNDPLAV
-359 ESNLQKADA
+359 SNKLVQANT
-368 VNSAMRQMSPVI
+368 VNNAMRQMNPVI
-380 GLTNKAPPPN
+380 GLTNKTPPPN

-428 RGNLALVQ
+428 RGNLFLLAS
-436 TNPATPKVF
+436 TNTNKPTVF
-445 SATNPVSQQM
+445 GATNQVSQQM
-455 QGKQEVLWGGLTG
+455 QGTQEVLWGGLTG

-489 DDNATQRSDVADDGS
+489 DDNATQRSQAQDSGK

-517 SLAYLQ
+517 SLSYLQ

-528 IFEEARNFKLNWNGG
+528 VFEEARNFKINWNGG

-550 EPDQRQF
+550 EPDQSQF
-557 SYGVDENGT
+557 SYGITSTGT
-566 YFDLSPTTAETDTTN
+566 YVPADSTTAPGDTVD
-581 DTLQRFQRQLTE
+581 DTLLLYQRQLTE
-593 NSYYGIVDFTIP
+593 DSYYGIVDFTIP
-605 MFDQKER
+605 MFEQKER

-622 DYSQRDYSQASF
+622 DYSQRDYSQSAF
-634 IYPYGLSPTPGLPP
+634 NYPYGLYGTDTTPSSSYE
-648 QTSYTPTNG
+648 SYTPTNG
-657 ETWADVFLT
+657 ETWADVFLS

-671 LINPTGQYGDYM
+671 LVNPTGLDSDYM
-683 MSYSIFNQA
+683 MSYTIFNQA
-692 GDSGTTGNNPGTDYQ
+692 GNPAANPGTDYH

-738 NIKIY
+738 NLKIF
-743 GSTNLPTRYFG
+743 GATNLPARYFG
-754 EFNGLSKIQQLDL
+754 DFNGVSKIQQLDL

-806 FTDDSY
+806 FTADSY
-812 FLGNPGL
+812 FLGNPQL

-830 VEWFPRAGEVLS
+830 AEWFPRAGEVLS

-855 QTSFYDP
+855 QTSFYDDI
-862 ATELNFFQYVN
+862 TDLNFFKYVN

-888 RLDQLSSALRQFSLF
+888 RLDQLSSTLRQFSLF

-919 AEFTDQSS
+919 AQFSDQST

-962 LLYAAGAP
+962 LLYAAGSP
-970 FIPTGTTKVESYF
+970 FVEPGTTKVLSYF
-983 PDVYQQPAPSL
+983 PDIYQQPAPSL

-1003 ENWKLTFRGKN
+1003 DNWKLTFRGKN
-1014 LLNPWFNQTQTLN
+1014 LLNPWFNKTQTLN

>member
-1 MSTAG
+1 MTRIA
-6 SSPNQNWWVQ
+6 
-16 RFQPSNIDS
+16 
-25 RPIWNLGAKISKSFA
+25 LSF
-40 LCIKESF
+40 
-47 CLLRPITRSA
+47 
-57 LWSTFLSL
+57 TFLSL
-65 TLCASAFSQQFGGI
+65 TLCAPAFSQQFGGI

-116 SGVPPGVYTVQTRA
+116 SGIPPGVYTVQTRA

-337 QNVLSTT
+337 QSVLSTP
-344 TPVPGSLNFKDPAKV
+344 TPIPGTLNFDDPAKV
-359 ESNLQKADA
+359 PSNLQKADT

-428 RGNLALVQ
+428 RGNLFLLAS
-436 TNPATPKVF
+436 TNTNKPTVF
-445 SATNPVSQQM
+445 AATNQVSQQA
-455 QGKQEVLWGGLTG
+455 QGTQEVLWGGLTG

-489 DDNATQRSDVADDGS
+489 DDNATQRSQPQDSGL

-517 SLAYLQ
+517 SLSYLQ

-528 IFEEARNFKLNWNGG
+528 VFEEARNFKINWNGG

-557 SYGVDENGT
+557 TYGLTSTGT
-566 YFDLSPTTAETDTTN
+566 YTDLDPTTSPFDATDE
-581 DTLQRFQRQLTE
+581 TLQRFQRQLTE

-605 MFDQKER
+605 MFEEKER

-622 DYSQRDYSQASF
+622 DYSQRDYSQSSF
-634 IYPYGLSPTPGLPP
+634 NYPYGLSPTPALPS
-648 QTSYTPTNG
+648 QETYTPTNG
-657 ETWADVFLT
+657 ETWADVFLS
-666 PERSG
+666 PQRSG
-671 LINPTGQYGDYM
+671 LINPTGLDGPYM

-692 GDSGTTGNNPGTDYQ
+692 GDPAINPGTDYN

-738 NIKIY
+738 NLKIF
-743 GSTNLPTRYFG
+743 GATNLPSRYFG
-754 EFNGLSKIQQLDL
+754 DFNGFSKIQQLDL

-806 FTDDSY
+806 FTADSY
-812 FLGNPGL
+812 FIGNPQL

-855 QTSFYDP
+855 QTSFYDDI
-862 ATELNFFQYVN
+862 TDLNFFKYVN
-873 ASSGT
+873 APSGT

-888 RLDQLSSALRQFSLF
+888 RLDQLSSTLRQFSLF

-914 ITGQA
+914 VTGQA
-919 AEFTDQSS
+919 AEFVDQST

-962 LLYAAGAP
+962 LLYAAGSP
-970 FIPTGTTKVESYF
+970 FVEPGTTKVLSYF
-983 PDVYQQPAPSL
+983 PDIYQQPAPSL
-994 DFNITQGLT
+994 DFNLTQGLT
-1003 ENWKLTFRGKN
+1003 DNWKITFRGKN
-1014 LLNPWFNQTQTLN
+1014 LLNPWNNKTQTLN

>member
-1 MSTAG
+1 
-6 SSPNQNWWVQ
+6 
-16 RFQPSNIDS
+16 
-25 RPIWNLGAKISKSFA
+25 
-40 LCIKESF
+40 LC
-47 CLLRPITRSA
+47 T
-57 LWSTFLSL
+57 
-65 TLCASAFSQQFGGI
+65 SAFSQQFGGI

-116 SGVPPGVYTVQTRA
+116 SGVPPGVYTIQTRA
-130 SSYIPKTV
+130 PSYIPKTV
-138 PDISVAA
+138 PDISVAG
-145 GSFNEMRFESV
+145 GSFNEMRFEAV

-174 SETGLLTERQNASAV
+174 SETGLLAERQNASAV

-296 SFGSGFTVEYNSQAT
+296 SFGTGFTVEYNSQAT

-324 GLFGGKANSRAIP
+324 GLFGGKANSRQIP
-337 QNVLSTT
+337 QNVINTT
-344 TPVPGSLNFKDPAKV
+344 TPIPGTLNFNDPAKV
-359 ESNLQKADA
+359 ASNLEKADT

-428 RGNLALVQ
+428 RGNLALLAT
-436 TNPATPKVF
+436 TNPTVF
-445 SATNPVSQQM
+445 TATNPVSQQM

-489 DDNATQRSDVADDGS
+489 DDNATQRSQAPDSPG
-504 QTDYQQII
+504 QPTEYQQII

-517 SLAYLQ
+517 SLSYLQ

-528 IFEEARNFKLNWNGG
+528 VFEEARNFKINWNGG

-557 SYGVDENGT
+557 TYGLTDSGT
-566 YFDLSPTTAETDTTN
+566 YIDLDGTTSEADATD

-593 NSYYGIVDFTIP
+593 NSY
-605 MFDQKER
+605 
-612 TDAFKTGFYQ
+612 
-622 DYSQRDYSQASF
+622 
-634 IYPYGLSPTPGLPP
+634 
-648 QTSYTPTNG
+648 
-657 ETWADVFLT
+657 
-666 PERSG
+666 
-671 LINPTGQYGDYM
+671 
-683 MSYSIFNQA
+683 
-692 GDSGTTGNNPGTDYQ
+692 
-707 ASQGVTAS
+707 
-715 YLMADFKPFP
+715 
-725 QLTLVGGARFENT
+725 
-738 NIKIY
+738 
-743 GSTNLPTRYFG
+743 
-754 EFNGLSKIQQLDL
+754 
-767 LPAVSATF
+767 
-775 ELTQGVNIRMAWSQ
+775 
-789 TLARPSFK
+789 
-797 EMGPVITKD
+797 
-806 FTDDSY
+806 
-812 FLGNPGL
+812 
-819 QLSKAN
+819 
-825 NYDFR
+825 
-830 VEWFPRAGEVLS
+830 
-842 LSLFYKDL
+842 
-850 QAPLE
+850 
-855 QTSFYDP
+855 
-862 ATELNFFQYVN
+862 
-873 ASSGT
+873 
-878 IRGLEFEARK
+878 
-888 RLDQLSSALRQFSLF
+888 
-903 FNYTYIASSVP
+903 
-914 ITGQA
+914 
-919 AEFTDQSS
+919 
-927 RPLQGQPEYVINA
+927 
-940 GLNYDNDEYRFYAG
+940 
-954 LFYNVTGP
+954 
-962 LLYAAGAP
+962 
-970 FIPTGTTKVESYF
+970 
-983 PDVYQQPAPSL
+983 
-994 DFNITQGLT
+994 
-1003 ENWKLTFRGKN
+1003 
-1014 LLNPWFNQTQTLN
+1014 
-1027 GTEYIYSSYTKGWD
+1027 
-1041 LSLNAAYSF
+1041 